1 MNPHGSAVVRT
12 ERRAPRHPD
21 GPALQ
26 RPQHGNTPAR
36 PARDVPRC
44 AGDRYSRA
52 RTPCAPRQAPA
63 LPPGVSA
70 DAFLALNVAT
80 SPLGSG
86 WMRMRGRR
94 DRLVGEPALDVRVP
108 GRSPGRLGGVSPSDF
123 HVRHT
128 LSSEQND
135 PGASG
140 HPSTRRRAPQH
151 RSQSRLITGTQHNR
165 RSNRHTRLF
174 QKLTV
179 KSLTTRDTR
188 WAEPT
193 DNPRRM
199 GSLFRSPMGQRA
211 GGIQRLR
218 GEHLLDRLPRDADFS
233 GEVGL

>member
-12 ERRAPRHPD
+12 GRRAPRHPD

-26 RPQHGNTPAR
+26 RPDGRQHPFAR
-36 PARDVPRC
+36 PARNVPRC

-52 RTPCAPRQAPA
+52 RTPCTPRQAPA

-86 WMRMRGRR
+86 RMRMRGRR

-123 HVRHT
+123 RVRHT

-135 PGASG
+135 PGRLG
-140 HPSTRRRAPQH
+140 HTSTRRRAPQH

-165 RSNRHTRLF
+165 RSNRHTPLSRTP
-174 QKLTV
+174 TV
-179 KSLTTRDTR
+179 KVLTTRDASCRQSRLNPIMVPCRGSGCWR
-188 WAEPT
+188 WALY
-193 DNPRRM
+193 
-199 GSLFRSPMGQRA
+199 GSDRV
-211 GGIQRLR
+211 
-218 GEHLLDRLPRDADFS
+218 LLC
-233 GEVGL
+233 

>member
-1 MNPHGSAVVRT
+1 MVSSPATTMNPHGSAVVRT

-52 RTPCAPRQAPA
+52 RTPCASRQAPA

-86 WMRMRGRR
+86 RMSMRGRR

-123 HVRHT
+123 RVRHT

-135 PGASG
+135 PRALG
-140 HPSTRRRAPQH
+140 HTSTRRRAPQH

-165 RSNRHTRLF
+165 RSNRHTPMSRT
-174 QKLTV
+174 LTV
-179 KSLTTRDTR
+179 KVLTKRDTR
-188 WAEPT
+188 CRRSRLNPITVPCRGSGCWCWALY
-193 DNPRRM
+193 
-199 GSLFRSPMGQRA
+199 GSDRV
-211 GGIQRLR
+211 
-218 GEHLLDRLPRDADFS
+218 LLC
-233 GEVGL
+233 